1 MPPQIAFLLCI
12 IFIIFLFRSDFK
24 RKPYV
29 SYALWVP
36 FIWILIAASKP
47 LSIWLNF
54 GVPVYF
60 ENQEQ
65 YLEGSPT
72 DRSFLLLLILVGFT
86 ILFKRQLEWSK
97 IFRNNKWI
105 FFYFTYCGI
114 STLWSDYTFVSF
126 KRWIKEI
133 GNFTMILIILTE
145 HDPIEAFKTTFRR
158 LTYIVVPFSIV
169 FIKYFPA
176 VGRAFSR
183 AGETMYTGVTDHKN
197 SLGVLSFI
205 CFTVFF
211 WNLQS
216 IRKNKNSHKYE
227 IWIHTLFLFLI
238 AWLLIKAQSA
248 TALLCTII
256 GVIFLVGFDW
266 SIIRKNV
273 KSISIFIVITICIF
287 TFLQYSM
294 EILQFIVV
302 DLLDRNLTLTG
313 RTNIWEELLL
323 IGTDPLIGSGYES
336 YWLGD
341 RVNALK
347 ARYVFNLNQAHNGY
361 LEIYLNLGGIG
372 LCFFIMFIVAAY
384 KSISNK
390 LPYDF
395 HYQKIRITFLVI
407 ILLIN
412 ITEAYFK
419 GLSLSWVVLLL
430 IVTETTVAAPET
442 ENIQIKHRKQYS

>member
-1 MPPQIAFLLCI
+1 MPPQIAFWLCT
-12 IFIIFLFRSDFK
+12 IFIVFLFWNDFK
-24 RKPYV
+24 QKHAV

-36 FIWILIAASKP
+36 FIWILIVASKP

-72 DRSFLLLLILVGFT
+72 DRNFLLFLIIVGFT
-86 ILFKRQLEWSK
+86 ILFRRQLEWSK
-97 IFRNNKWI
+97 IFGKNKWI
-105 FFYFTYCGI
+105 IFYFLYCGI

-126 KRWIKEI
+126 KRWIKEV

-145 HDPIEAFKTTFRR
+145 HDPVEAFKTICRR

-169 FIKYFPA
+169 FIKYIPA
-176 VGRAFSR
+176 IGRAFSR
-183 AGETMYTGVTDHKN
+183 TGEAMYTGVTDHKN
-197 SLGVLSFI
+197 SLGILSFI

-216 IRKNKNSHKYE
+216 IRKNKNKDSDKYE
-227 IWIHTLFLFLI
+227 MRIHILFLLLI
-238 AWLLIKAQSA
+238 VWLLIKSQSA
-248 TALLCTII
+248 TAILCTVI
-256 GVIFLVGFDW
+256 GVIFLMGFDW
-266 SIIRKNV
+266 SIIKKNL
-273 KSISIFIVITICIF
+273 KSISIFIVIIICVF
-287 TFLQYSM
+287 AFLQYSI
-294 EILQFIVV
+294 EIFQFIVV

-313 RTNIWEELLL
+313 RTTIWSELLV

-347 ARYVFNLNQAHNGY
+347 ERYVFNLNQAHNGY
-361 LEIYLNLGGIG
+361 LEMYLNLGWIG
-372 LCFFIMFIVAAY
+372 LCSFIMFIVSTY
-384 KSISNK
+384 KNISNK
-390 LPYDF
+390 LPHDF
-395 HYQKIRITFLVI
+395 HYQKLRMTFLVI
-407 ILLIN
+407 ILLMN

-430 IVTETTVAAPET
+430 IATEATAESGSIHI
-442 ENIQIKHRKQYS
+442 EQRKQHP